1 MKKKSTRIFFSN
13 FSKINNINIIYSG
26 VASLSSDQMDEALKV
41 LAADWS
47 LGSESATVVR
57 EKMHKYIMALVKVV
71 LDQSKT
77 IEKMKIE
84 LADAKKNPIRA
95 SEVSWASIVN
105 GNKQSDQTQA
115 LIATVNKEINEKARI
130 ENNIVISG
138 AGVEEESKDEEK
150 VEAVLKA
157 LKLDRSS
164 TVKRIRRIKSKKSN
178 DNQPNKEL
186 DMIVVEFK
194 DEASK
199 QTALREARNLR
210 NTENFKNVY
219 INPDKT
225 PSERALEREL
235 RTARN
240 KRNADLSEV
249 KANSGGRHRYGI
261 QPSGHPM
268 AGKKFYWGIRWNAL
282 KEIYFD

>member
-1 MKKKSTRIFFSN
+1 
-13 FSKINNINIIYSG
+13 
-26 VASLSSDQMDEALKV
+26 MDETLKV
-41 LAADWS
+41 LEADWS
-47 LGSESATVVR
+47 LGSESASAVR

-130 ENNIVISG
+130 ENNIIISG

-157 LKLDRSS
+157 LK
-164 TVKRIRRIKSKKSN
+164 
-178 DNQPNKEL
+178 
-186 DMIVVEFK
+186 
-194 DEASK
+194 
-199 QTALREARNLR
+199 
-210 NTENFKNVY
+210 
-219 INPDKT
+219 
-225 PSERALEREL
+225 
-235 RTARN
+235 
-240 KRNADLSEV
+240 
-249 KANSGGRHRYGI
+249 
-261 QPSGHPM
+261 
-268 AGKKFYWGIRWNAL
+268 
-282 KEIYFD
+282 